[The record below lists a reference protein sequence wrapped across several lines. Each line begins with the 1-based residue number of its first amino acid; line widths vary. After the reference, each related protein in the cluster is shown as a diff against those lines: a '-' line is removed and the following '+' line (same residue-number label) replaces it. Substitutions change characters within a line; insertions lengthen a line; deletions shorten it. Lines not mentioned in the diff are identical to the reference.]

1 MRKWIGLSILTV
13 WFVIDGDVRKEK
25 RIRIGKAGAV
35 FARMKKVW
43 NYRGLSLKFKE
54 NLFFVPMKLRY
65 VLAVQ
70 ANNACCAFVVTDLSE
85 QVIK

>member
-1 MRKWIGLSILTV
+1 MD
-13 WFVIDGDVRKEK
+13 WFEYPGSVVCNQRGRLKEK
-25 RIRIGKAGAV
+25 RTRIGKAGAV